1 MFRKSVI
8 ISSFLLVGFLLGVSF
23 YHFKF
28 FPFNQIN
35 KTFEYFKEDQ
45 ESKSL
50 KKKSD
55 NKDLRDKHKIWAKKI
70 VEGGY
75 ILHIRHAMREKWVDV
90 TAYDALE
97 LMDSVDARK
106 TSYFRAVCLTEKG
119 VEDAKLMNKVF
130 ELSGLKV
137 SRVLSSPSCRSRE
150 TAIFAFKRIDQI
162 EPSILHRTAQKTSQH
177 IPMGNKLRNE
187 LDKIKI
193 EKYKNIIISG
203 HGGTLD
209 VDYENGVGI
218 VDIKEIDIMDDRLE
232 TGIIVIER
240 KNNKYI
246 ARHKFKSIY
255 EFVTNFFDLP
265 LEDNS
270 DGKFLFDNNDYNPL
284 NIKPGFIF
292 HPDDTG

>member
-1 MFRKSVI
+1 MLRKSI
-8 ISSFLLVGFLLGVSF
+8 TISLFLLLGFFLGVSF

-28 FPFNQIN
+28 FPFYQIKKIVEN
-35 KTFEYFKEDQ
+35 FRGDQ
-45 ESKSL
+45 D
-50 KKKSD
+50 KKSVD
-55 NKDLRDKHKIWAKKI
+55 KDLLEKHTIWAKKI

-75 ILHIRHAMREKWVDV
+75 ILHIRHAMREKWADV
-90 TAYDALE
+90 TAYDAIE
-97 LMDSVDARK
+97 LMDSADARK

-119 VEDAKLMNKVF
+119 VEDAKLINKVF

-137 SRVLSSPSCRSRE
+137 SRVLSSPSCRARE

-177 IPMGNKLRNE
+177 ILMAKKLRNV

-193 EKYKNIIISG
+193 EKSKNVIISG
-203 HGGTLD
+203 HGGTLEF
-209 VDYENGVGI
+209 DYENGFGI
-218 VDIKEIDIMDDRLE
+218 VDIKEIDKMDDRLE

-240 KNNKYI
+240 KDNKYI
-246 ARHKFKSIY
+246 ARHKFNSIY
-255 EFVTNFFDLP
+255 EFVNNFFDLP
-265 LEDNS
+265 SEDNS
-270 DGKFLFDNNDYNPL
+270 NGKFLNDNNDYNPL